1 MFAQADQIYMKVIY
15 IKITLFIWRY
25 CSIARSAP
33 NGAAPPTVSIQLGMF
48 KKTLG
53 EV

>member
-1 MFAQADQIYMKVIY
+1 MFVQADQIYMKVIY
-15 IKITLFIWRY
+15 IKITLFIWHYR
-25 CSIARSAP
+25 SMARNAP